1 MNEYQITTTP
11 RHHQLTNINVWTPD
25 SQWLVYDVRPQGS
38 SFIGKTIEKIHVNT
52 TEIRE
57 IYRGNRRGLCGCGD
71 CQPAVAGAVCLYPRA
86 AEPGSAVAV

>member
-38 SFIGKTIEKIHVNT
+38 SFIGKTIEKFM
-52 TEIRE
+52 
-57 IYRGNRRGLCGCGD
+57 
-71 CQPAVAGAVCLYPRA
+71 
-86 AEPGSAVAV
+86 